1 LREIIPVAETA
12 GVLMAIHPDDPPYPI
27 LGLPRVVSTEADL
40 IQLLNAI
47 DSPSNGFCMC
57 TGLTALLL
65 IMICQ
70 VL

>member
-1 LREIIPVAETA
+1 VKLFQLPA
-12 GVLMAIHPDDPPYPI
+12 GVLMAIHPDDPI

>member
-1 LREIIPVAETA
+1 VKLFQLPA
-12 GVLMAIHPDDPPYPI
+12 GVLMAIHPDDPHPI